1 MGEEEKE
8 KSALDEQVGGDHYKK
23 LGVQPVEFISVINA
37 NFFQGNVIKYVTR
50 YKDKNGIK
58 DLEKAKHYLE
68 LMKELKPQTDTKLH
82 GDYIMA
88 AIVNYSTSNNLGTL
102 ETDIITATAYKNRE
116 ESISDENIDIA
127 IGLIDTLIKD
137 MATQVDKIAEFA
149 KDVIGRIHQPAMENK
164 EDEDLTVILDPVK
177 LPKGAT
183 IDKLKEVKREILS
196 SVNTIDT
203 ETHNWLIENN

>member
-23 LGVQPVEFISVINA
+23 LDMQPIELIRDINA
-37 NFFQGNVIKYVTR
+37 NFFQGNVIKYITK

-68 LMKELKPQTDTKLH
+68 LMKHLKPQTDTELH

-88 AIVNYSTSNNLGTL
+88 AIVNYSTSNNLGNI
-102 ETDIITATAYKNRE
+102 ETDIIIATTYKNRE
-116 ESISDENIDIA
+116 ECISDENIDIA

-149 KDVIGRIHQPAMENK
+149 KDVIGRIHQPAMENN
-164 EDEDLTVILDPVK
+164 EDEDLTVILDPIK

>member
-1 MGEEEKE
+1 MGEEGKE

-23 LGVQPVEFISVINA
+23 LGVQPVEFISAINA

-102 ETDIITATAYKNRE
+102 ETDIIIATAYKNRE

>member
-1 MGEEEKE
+1 MREEGKE
-8 KSALDEQVGGDHYKK
+8 KSALNEQVGGDHYKK
-23 LGVQPVEFISVINA
+23 LGIQPIELIRDINA

-50 YKDKNGIK
+50 YKDKNGVK

-68 LMKELKPQTDTKLH
+68 LMKHLKPQTDTELH

-102 ETDIITATAYKNRE
+102 ETDIIIATVYKNRE
-116 ESISDENIDIA
+116 ECISDENIDIA
-127 IGLIDTLIKD
+127 IRLIDTLIED
-137 MATQVDKIAEFA
+137 MATQVDKIAEVA
-149 KDVIGRIHQPAMENK
+149 KNVIGRIHQPAMKNN
-164 EDEDLTVILDPVK
+164 EDEDLTVILDPIK

>member
-1 MGEEEKE
+1 MGEEKE

-102 ETDIITATAYKNRE
+102 ETDIIIATAYKNRE

-127 IGLIDTLIKD
+127 IGLIDTQIKD

-196 SVNTIDT
+196 SVNTVDT

>member
-1 MGEEEKE
+1 MIGKE

-23 LGVQPVEFISVINA
+23 LGVQPVELISAINA

-68 LMKELKPQTDTKLH
+68 LMKELKPQTDTKLYK
-82 GDYIMA
+82 DNIMA
-88 AIVNYSTSNNLGTL
+88 VVADYSANNKLGDL
-102 ETDIITATAYKNRE
+102 EKDIILAITYKDGE
-116 ESISDENIDIA
+116 ESIPNENIDIA
-127 IGLIDTLIKD
+127 ICLTDTLIKD

-196 SVNTIDT
+196 SVNTVDT

>member
-1 MGEEEKE
+1 MEKKE
-8 KSALDEQVGGDHYKK
+8 KSALDEQVGGHHYKK
-23 LGVQPVEFISVINA
+23 LGVQPVEFISAINA

-102 ETDIITATAYKNRE
+102 ETDIIIATAYKNRE

-196 SVNTIDT
+196 SVNTVDT

>member
-1 MGEEEKE
+1 MEEEGKE

-23 LGVQPVEFISVINA
+23 LGVQPVEFISAINA

-82 GDYIMA
+82 GDYIMV

-102 ETDIITATAYKNRE
+102 ETDIIIATAYKNRE

-127 IGLIDTLIKD
+127 IGLIDDLI
-137 MATQVDKIAEFA
+137 
-149 KDVIGRIHQPAMENK
+149 NK
-164 EDEDLTVILDPVK
+164 
-177 LPKGAT
+177 
-183 IDKLKEVKREILS
+183 
-196 SVNTIDT
+196 
-203 ETHNWLIENN
+203 LIEITKINKLIEINELIEMNKLIEEK

>member
-1 MGEEEKE
+1 MEEGKE

-23 LGVQPVEFISVINA
+23 LGVQPVELIRDINA

-50 YKDKNGIK
+50 YKNKNGIK

-102 ETDIITATAYKNRE
+102 ETDIIIATAYKNRE

-196 SVNTIDT
+196 SVNTVDT

>member
-1 MGEEEKE
+1 MGEEKE

-37 NFFQGNVIKYVTR
+37 NFFQGNVIKYITR

-102 ETDIITATAYKNRE
+102 ETDIIIATAYKNRE

-196 SVNTIDT
+196 SVNTVDT